1 MDFIGRRV
9 LQMGNGC
16 SGGETKRRVATAN
29 THFSLNVAT
38 GTNKD
43 MTMGDE
49 ADIGSTLT
57 SDDMSS
63 GMTRGSMLL
72 SRVVVFM
79 MSIAMGVGI
88 FG

>member
-1 MDFIGRRV
+1 MGSGR
-9 LQMGNGC
+9 
-16 SGGETKRRVATAN
+16 SGGKTKRRVATAN
-29 THFSLNVAT
+29 THFSLNVAI

-49 ADIGSTLT
+49 ADIGSTFT

-63 GMTRGSMLL
+63 GMTRGSMIL
-72 SRVVVFM
+72 SCMVVFM
-79 MSIAMGVGI
+79 IGIAMGVGI